1 MVFKGL
7 ENVPLGAQI
16 KAETFQAYGELL
28 VRLLMWGGF
37 TLITH
42 VLVVFYHQRGTK
54 YLFRVTALLGM
65 ICMAFS
71 FGQNDLAK
79 AAYLRLAGVTL
90 WRKGRGAGK
99 LANIASKIPIP
110 LWVLFI
116 CGVSIFLAMRKSAV

>member
-28 VRLLMWGGF
+28 VLLLMWGGF
-37 TLITH
+37 TLITL
-42 VLVVFYHQRGTK
+42 VLVVFYRQRGTK

-79 AAYLRLAGVTL
+79 AAHLRLAGVTL
-90 WRKGRGAGK
+90 WRKG
-99 LANIASKIPIP
+99 
-110 LWVLFI
+110 
-116 CGVSIFLAMRKSAV
+116 